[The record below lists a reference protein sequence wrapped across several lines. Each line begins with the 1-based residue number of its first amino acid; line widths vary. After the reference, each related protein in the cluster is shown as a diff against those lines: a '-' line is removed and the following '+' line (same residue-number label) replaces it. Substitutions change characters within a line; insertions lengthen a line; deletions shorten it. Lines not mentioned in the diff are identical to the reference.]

1 MTDLERA
8 LLHIKTRA
16 DAWALKEVEK
26 ALSQESIDEWQ
37 NGYDAV
43 CEIIN
48 DIRDCISVEGYW
60 AILERLKKLQPVT
73 RQTGKWILLDECANS
88 GYYCSN
94 CQKKLVKEGWSQTV
108 KKIKFCPNCGARM
121 ESEEISDRNMK
132 MWEELFKAESEE
144 G

>member
-16 DAWALKEVEK
+16 DAWAVKEVEK

-73 RQTGKWILLDECANS
+73 RQTGKWIHIADDKYRCSKCSTTTRVDEA
-88 GYYCSN
+88 GIDEKPMY
-94 CQKKLVKEGWSQTV
+94 KL
-108 KKIKFCPNCGARM
+108 CPYCGARM
-121 ESEEISDRNMK
+121 EN
-132 MWEELFKAESEE
+132 EE